1 MAKGTQTPMNT
12 CQSIRLDGS
21 GGRAGPQQQSA
32 GTWVQLNWEDRD
44 DRAWLEDQAELDE
57 LVVDSLLAEDT
68 RPRVVEHENGLLLIL
83 RGVNLNA
90 GRRPEDMISLRLWFD
105 GERLIST
112 SRLSLRT
119 VADIVERLDGG
130 TGPTSLSELLLE
142 LIEGLTDRV
151 DELIESLEE
160 EIDELEASLLEGAE
174 RGLRSHIGQVRRTI
188 IVIRRYLAPERDA
201 LVRLSSM
208 NRPLLAD
215 LDRGRI
221 REQADA
227 LTRLVEDL
235 DMARERG
242 AMIHEQLQ
250 TRLSDQ
256 LNTRMY
262 LLSIVAAVFLPL
274 GFITGLFGI
283 NVGGMP
289 WVETNLGFWWVTL
302 LVAIIAGGLGVWLKR
317 RRWL

>member
-1 MAKGTQTPMNT
+1 MNT
-12 CQSIRLDGS
+12 RQSIRLDGS
-21 GGRAGPQQQSA
+21 GGRTGPQRKPV
-32 GTWVQLNWEDRD
+32 GTWSRLNWDDAD
-44 DRAWLEDQAELDE
+44 DRAWLETESGVDE
-57 LVVDSLLAEDT
+57 LVADSLLAEDT
-68 RPRVVEHENGLLLIL
+68 RPRVVEHDNGLLLIV

-90 GRRPEDMISLRLWFD
+90 GKRPEDMISLRLWFD
-105 GERLIST
+105 GEQLIST
-112 SRLSLRT
+112 SRYPLRT
-119 VADIVERLDGG
+119 VDELARRLEEG
-130 TGPTSLSELLLE
+130 TGPATLAELLME
-142 LIEGLTDRV
+142 LIEGLAERT
-151 DELIESLEE
+151 DELIESIEE
-160 EIDELEASLLEGAE
+160 EVDELEAALLDGADRE
-174 RGLRSHIGQVRRTI
+174 LRDRIGQIRRTI
-188 IVIRRYLAPERDA
+188 IVIRRYLAPQRDA
-201 LVRLSSM
+201 LARLSTI

-242 AMIHEQLQ
+242 GMIHEQLL

-262 LLSIVAAVFLPL
+262 LLSIVAAIFLPL

-289 WVETNLGFWWVTL
+289 WVETDMGFWWVML
-302 LVAIIAGGLGVWLKR
+302 LILAIGAGLGVWLR
-317 RRWL
+317 GRRWF

>member
-1 MAKGTQTPMNT
+1 MSTR
-12 CQSIRLDGS
+12 QSIRLGGA
-21 GGRAGPQQQSA
+21 GGRAGSQQA
-32 GTWVQLNWEDRD
+32 TFGTWTQFNWEEPD
-44 DRAWLEDQAELDE
+44 DRSWLEGQAGVDD
-57 LVVDSLLAEDT
+57 VVAESLLAEDT
-68 RPRVVEHENGLLLIL
+68 RPRVVEHDNGLLLIL

-112 SRLSLRT
+112 SRYPLRT
-119 VADIVERLDGG
+119 VAGIVERLEEG
-130 TGPTSLSELLLE
+130 TGPASLAELLLE
-142 LIEGLTDRV
+142 LIEGLAERT
-151 DELIESLEE
+151 DELIESIEE
-160 EIDELEASLLEGAE
+160 EIDELEARLLDGADRE
-174 RGLRSHIGQVRRTI
+174 LRGHIGHIRRTI
-188 IVIRRYLAPERDA
+188 IVIRRYLAPQRDA
-201 LVRLSSM
+201 LARLSTI

-215 LDRGRI
+215 LDGRRL

-242 AMIHEQLQ
+242 AMIHEQLL

-289 WVETNLGFWWVTL
+289 WVETELGFWWVVL
-302 LVAIIAGGLGVWLKR
+302 LIAAIGAGLGVWLGR
-317 RRWL
+317 RRWF

>member
-1 MAKGTQTPMNT
+1 MNW
-12 CQSIRLDGS
+12 DD
-21 GGRAGPQQQSA
+21 A
-32 GTWVQLNWEDRD
+32 D
-44 DRAWLEDQAELDE
+44 DRAWLETESGVDE
-57 LVVDSLLAEDT
+57 LVADSLLAEDT
-68 RPRVVEHENGLLLIL
+68 RPRVVEHDNGLLLIL

-90 GRRPEDMISLRLWFD
+90 GKRPEDMISLRLWFD
-105 GERLIST
+105 GEQLIST
-112 SRLSLRT
+112 SRYPLRT
-119 VADIVERLDGG
+119 VDELVRQLEEG
-130 TGPTSLSELLLE
+130 TGPATLAELLME
-142 LIEGLTDRV
+142 LVEGLAERT
-151 DELIESLEE
+151 DELIESIEE
-160 EIDELEASLLEGAE
+160 EVDELEAALLDGADRE
-174 RGLRSHIGQVRRTI
+174 LRDRIGQIRRTI
-188 IVIRRYLAPERDA
+188 IVIRRYLAPQRDA
-201 LVRLSSM
+201 LARLSTI

-242 AMIHEQLQ
+242 GMIHEQLL

-262 LLSIVAAVFLPL
+262 LLSIVAAIFLPL

-289 WVETNLGFWWVTL
+289 WVETDMGFWWVML
-302 LVAIIAGGLGVWLKR
+302 LILAIGAGLGVWLR
-317 RRWL
+317 GRRWF

>member
-1 MAKGTQTPMNT
+1 MSTRR
-12 CQSIRLDGS
+12 SIRLDGS
-21 GGRAGPQQQSA
+21 GGRAPTAPSQPGV
-32 GTWVQLNWEDRD
+32 WVQLNWEDRD
-44 DRAWLEDQAELDE
+44 DRAWLENEAGVDE
-57 LVVDSLLAEDT
+57 LVAESLLAEDT
-68 RPRVVEHENGLLLIL
+68 RPRVVEHENGLLLTL

-112 SRLSLRT
+112 SRHPLRT
-119 VADIVERLDGG
+119 VAGIVQRLEEGV
-130 TGPTSLSELLLE
+130 GPSSLAELLLE
-142 LIEGLTDRV
+142 LIEGLTERI
-151 DELIESLEE
+151 DELIESIEE
-160 EIDELEASLLEGAE
+160 EIDELEAALLEGADRE
-174 RGLRSHIGQVRRTI
+174 LRSQIAQVRRTI

-201 LVRLSSM
+201 LIRLTGI
-208 NRPLLAD
+208 NRPLLAE

-221 REQADA
+221 REQVDA

-242 AMIHEQLQ
+242 AMIHEQLL

-262 LLSIVAAVFLPL
+262 LLSIVAAIFLPL

-289 WVETNLGFWWVTL
+289 WVETEFGFWWVIL
-302 LVAIIAGGLGVWLKR
+302 LIAVLAVGLGIWLKR
-317 RRWL
+317 RRWF

>member
-1 MAKGTQTPMNT
+1 MSTRE
-12 CQSIRLDGS
+12 SIRLDGS
-21 GGRAGPQQQSA
+21 GGRAGPHQTPV
-32 GTWVQLNWEDRD
+32 GTWIQLNWEDPD
-44 DRAWLEDQAELDE
+44 DRTWLEDKAGVDE
-57 LVVDSLLAEDT
+57 LVAESLLAEDT
-68 RPRVVEHENGLLLIL
+68 RPRVVEHDNGLLLIL

-112 SRLSLRT
+112 SRYPLRT
-119 VADIVERLDGG
+119 VNGISQQIEQG
-130 TGPTSLSELLLE
+130 TGPASLADLLMELV
-142 LIEGLTDRV
+142 EGLAERT
-151 DELIESLEE
+151 DELIESIEE
-160 EIDELEASLLEGAE
+160 EIDELEAHLLDGADRE
-174 RGLRSHIGQVRRTI
+174 LRGRIGQIRRTI
-188 IVIRRYLAPERDA
+188 IVIRRYLAPQRDA
-201 LVRLSSM
+201 LSRLSTI

-242 AMIHEQLQ
+242 AMIHEQLL

-262 LLSIVAAVFLPL
+262 ILSIVAAIFLPL

-289 WVETNLGFWWVTL
+289 WVEAELGFWWVML
-302 LVAIIAGGLGVWLKR
+302 LILIIGAGLGVWLKR
-317 RRWL
+317 RRWF

>member
-242 AMIHEQLQ
+242 AMIHEQLL

>member
-1 MAKGTQTPMNT
+1 MSTRE
-12 CQSIRLDGS
+12 SIRLDGS
-21 GGRAGPQQQSA
+21 GGRAGPHQTPV
-32 GTWVQLNWEDRD
+32 GTWIQLNWEDPD
-44 DRAWLEDQAELDE
+44 DRAWLEDKAGVDE
-57 LVVDSLLAEDT
+57 LVAESLLAEDT
-68 RPRVVEHENGLLLIL
+68 RPRVVEHDNGLLLIL

-112 SRLSLRT
+112 SRYPLRT
-119 VADIVERLDGG
+119 VNGISQQIEQG
-130 TGPTSLSELLLE
+130 TGPANLADLLMELV
-142 LIEGLTDRV
+142 EGLAERT
-151 DELIESLEE
+151 DELIESIEE
-160 EIDELEASLLEGAE
+160 EIDELEAHLLDGADRE
-174 RGLRSHIGQVRRTI
+174 LRGRIGQIRRTI
-188 IVIRRYLAPERDA
+188 IVIRRYLAPQRDA
-201 LVRLSSM
+201 LSRLSTI

-215 LDRGRI
+215 LDRGHI

-242 AMIHEQLQ
+242 AMIHEQLL

-262 LLSIVAAVFLPL
+262 ILSIVAAIFLPL

-289 WVETNLGFWWVTL
+289 WVETELGFWWVML
-302 LVAIIAGGLGVWLKR
+302 LILVIGAGLGVWLKR
-317 RRWL
+317 RRWF

>member
-1 MAKGTQTPMNT
+1 MSTRQTTQ
-12 CQSIRLDGS
+12 LDGS
-21 GGRAGPQQQSA
+21 GGLAGPTDT
-32 GTWVQLNWEDRD
+32 GVGHWIQLNWEDRD
-44 DRAWLEDQAELDE
+44 DRSWLEHQAEIDP
-57 LVVDSLLAEDT
+57 LVADSLLAEDT
-68 RPRVVEHENGLLLIL
+68 RPRVVEHESGLLLIL

-105 GERLIST
+105 GERLISA
-112 SRLSLRT
+112 SRQPLRT
-119 VADIVERLDGG
+119 VAGIVERLDDGV
-130 TGPTSLSELLLE
+130 GPAALGELLLE
-142 LIEGLTDRV
+142 LIEGLTERV
-151 DELIESLEE
+151 DEMIESIEE
-160 EIDELEASLLEGAE
+160 EIDELEAGLLEGADRE
-174 RGLRSHIGQVRRTI
+174 LRNQIGQVRRTI

-201 LVRLSSM
+201 LLRLTGI
-208 NRPLLAD
+208 NRPILSG

-242 AMIHEQLQ
+242 AMIHEQLL

-262 LLSIVAAVFLPL
+262 LLSIVAAIFLPL

-289 WVETNLGFWWVTL
+289 WVDTPMGFWWVVS
-302 LVAIIAGGLGVWLKR
+302 LVAGLAIGLGFWLKR
-317 RRWL
+317 RRWF

>member
-1 MAKGTQTPMNT
+1 MNW
-12 CQSIRLDGS
+12 DD
-21 GGRAGPQQQSA
+21 A
-32 GTWVQLNWEDRD
+32 D
-44 DRAWLEDQAELDE
+44 DRAWLETESGVDE
-57 LVVDSLLAEDT
+57 LVADSLLAEDT
-68 RPRVVEHENGLLLIL
+68 RPRVVEHDNGLLLIV

-90 GRRPEDMISLRLWFD
+90 GKRPEDMISLRLWFD
-105 GERLIST
+105 GEQLIST
-112 SRLSLRT
+112 SRYPLRT
-119 VADIVERLDGG
+119 VDELARRLEEG
-130 TGPTSLSELLLE
+130 TGPATLAELLME
-142 LIEGLTDRV
+142 LIEGLAERT
-151 DELIESLEE
+151 DELIESIEE
-160 EIDELEASLLEGAE
+160 EVDELEAALLDGADRE
-174 RGLRSHIGQVRRTI
+174 LRDRIGQIRRTI
-188 IVIRRYLAPERDA
+188 IVIRRYLAPQRDA
-201 LVRLSSM
+201 LARLSTI

-242 AMIHEQLQ
+242 GMIHEQLL

-262 LLSIVAAVFLPL
+262 LLSIVAAIFLPL

-289 WVETNLGFWWVTL
+289 WVETDMGFWWVML
-302 LVAIIAGGLGVWLKR
+302 LILAIGAGLGVWLR
-317 RRWL
+317 GRRWF